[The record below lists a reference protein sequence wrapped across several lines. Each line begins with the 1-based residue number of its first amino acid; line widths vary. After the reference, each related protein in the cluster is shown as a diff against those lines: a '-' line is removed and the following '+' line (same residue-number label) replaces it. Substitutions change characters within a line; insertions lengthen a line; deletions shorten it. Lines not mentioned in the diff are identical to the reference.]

1 MTGQTIASGRGGQ
14 AFGTVEAQLKQ
25 DRLDAACDYIAS
37 IINRQLIPA
46 ILKLNFGD
54 DKEAPTCRFLQETI
68 GTYQD
73 AQRDQ
78 VLANMGIPIPFSH
91 MRQKY
96 AVPEPTGDEEVTEK
110 QLPPTPV
117 GADGK
122 PVPPGGDGKPA
133 PAGPKGTSPIDK
145 KPDPNAPK
153 KKPSPVASKLEEIS
167 QTEDDAVF
175 TRQVLSLAS
184 EIMGDKS

>member
-1 MTGQTIASGRGGQ
+1 M
-14 AFGTVEAQLKQ
+14 
-25 DRLDAACDYIAS
+25 
-37 IINRQLIPA
+37 
-46 ILKLNFGD
+46 LNFGD
-54 DKEAPTCRFLQETI
+54 TKEAPSCRFLQETI

-96 AVPEPTGDEEVTEK
+96 AIPEHTGDEEVTEK

-117 GADGK
+117 G
-122 PVPPGGDGKPA
+122 PDGKPA

-153 KKPSPVASKLEEIS
+153 KKPGQNPVASKLEELS
-167 QTEDDAVF
+167 QIEDDELF
-175 TRQVLSLAS
+175 TREVLALT
-184 EIMGDKS
+184 GKLLGPNP